1 MKAEALGDG
10 RSPHFGVFLLH
21 EQAFMLSYS
30 VGGGTS
36 VVRGVL
42 L

>member
-21 EQAFMLSYS
+21 ERAFVLSYR

-36 VVRGVL
+36 VRRGDL